1 MKWIVKPADATVSSP
16 AGMGIEF
23 QYRSDGERRATE
35 GVVEQLM
42 AAIEGLRGDSFAT
55 GLGVRGLLSANLIE
69 RGLVKQTKREGR
81 VGLGIESTWE
91 KYFAQHG
98 GQNDQ

>member
-1 MKWIVKPADATVSSP
+1 
-16 AGMGIEF
+16 
-23 QYRSDGERRATE
+23 
-35 GVVEQLM
+35 M

-81 VGLGIESTWE
+81 VGLGIAVGNARPEVKSAALHVTE
-91 KYFAQHG
+91 AKG
-98 GQNDQ
+98 GQGAVREVCEMILQAKGLWDQLLVKYEVK